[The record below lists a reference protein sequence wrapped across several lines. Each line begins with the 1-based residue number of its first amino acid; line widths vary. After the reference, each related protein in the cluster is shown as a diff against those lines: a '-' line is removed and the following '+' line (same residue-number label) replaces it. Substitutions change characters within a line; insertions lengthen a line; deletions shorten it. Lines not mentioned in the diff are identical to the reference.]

1 MKTWLFLTAG
11 LLLLA
16 LVLWKSKERFQPE
29 FLDRTQIA
37 KTIAVQ
43 DSSYDQTTNHLEPSA
58 YSSGPIDGV
67 ETPFQ
72 VNQYRA
78 YVK

>member
-16 LVLWKSKERFQPE
+16 LVLWKSRERFEPE
-29 FLDRTQIA
+29 FLDRAQIA
-37 KTIAVQ
+37 RTVAVEY
-43 DSSYDQTTNHLEPSA
+43 SSYDQTTNHMEPA
-58 YSSGPIDGV
+58 EYSNGPIEGV